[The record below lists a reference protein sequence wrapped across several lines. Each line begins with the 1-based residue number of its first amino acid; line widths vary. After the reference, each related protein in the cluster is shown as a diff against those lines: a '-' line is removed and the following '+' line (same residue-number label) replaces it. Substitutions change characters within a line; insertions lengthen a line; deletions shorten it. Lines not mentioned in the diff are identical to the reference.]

1 VIRLWLPLTLLWI
14 ILAPFALVAAPA
26 LALAPGTRRLSPIR
40 AALGAGRLLL
50 ALSGTLIEVDSPAAV
65 IRIHI
70 DALGSAPVAG
80 SPLPTASRGAPKY
93 FRVEVD
99 AHDPGEAPTKV
110 NVRIPMQLLRAGVR
124 LSSLIPSSARDEINL
139 AMAKQG
145 FAFDI
150 NQLKPENLEDLIE
163 HLSDFSVD
171 VDNEDAKV
179 RVYCE

>member
-1 VIRLWLPLTLLWI
+1 MNEDRKR
-14 ILAPFALVAAPA
+14 ILA
-26 LALAPGTRRLSPIR
+26 
-40 AALGAGRLLL
+40 LL
-50 ALSGTLIEVDSPAAV
+50 ADGKISAEDADRL
-65 IRIHI
+65 I
-70 DALGSAPVAG
+70 DALGRTPAVGAPVVT
-80 SPLPTASRGAPKY
+80 TANGAPKY

-99 AHDPGEAPTKV
+99 SREAGDAPTKV

-124 LSSLIPSSARDEINL
+124 LSALIPSTARDEINV

-145 FAFDI
+145 IAFDI

-171 VDNEDAKV
+171 VDNEQAKV

>member
-1 VIRLWLPLTLLWI
+1 MNEDRKR
-14 ILAPFALVAAPA
+14 ILA
-26 LALAPGTRRLSPIR
+26 
-40 AALGAGRLLL
+40 LL
-50 ALSGTLIEVDSPAAV
+50 ADG
-65 IRIHI
+65 RISAEEADRLI
-70 DALGSAPVAG
+70 DALGRAPAAG
-80 SPLPTASRGAPKY
+80 APLSTASNGAPKY

-99 AHDPGEAPTKV
+99 SREAGETPTKV

-124 LSSLIPSSARDEINL
+124 LSALIPSTARDEINV

-145 FAFDI
+145 IAFDI

-171 VDNEDAKV
+171 VNNDQAKV